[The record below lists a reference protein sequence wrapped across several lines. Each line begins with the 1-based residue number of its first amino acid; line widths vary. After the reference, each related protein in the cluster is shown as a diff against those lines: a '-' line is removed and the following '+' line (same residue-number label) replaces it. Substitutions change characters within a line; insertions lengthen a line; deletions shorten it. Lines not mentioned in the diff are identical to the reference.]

1 MKSESSI
8 ISFVQNFPVS
18 ASLKT
23 ADTGQYVVNNAHN
36 SRQFGIENPRDIKG
50 LTIKDIRFRATEWGK
65 LYAKSIA
72 EHDFLV
78 HENQTSVTLRNRFL
92 DDSGDAQMEE
102 MTKLPIM
109 GTRGNVLGI
118 TTFRRDIT
126 STLPPISVYQLNR
139 NFYRATDAIERTMIF
154 FGIKEYFILAPSETQ
169 FRVFLLKAERL
180 TNKEISR
187 ALRISDRTVECH
199 CVAIRNKVAEGSFAT
214 ALSATN
220 RRTEYSAN

>member
-23 ADTGQYVVNNAHN
+23 ADTGQYIVNNAHN
-36 SRQFGIENPRDIKG
+36 SRQFGIEDPKDIEG

-65 LYAKSIA
+65 LYANSIA
-72 EHDFLV
+72 EHDFLAN
-78 HENQTSVTLRNRFL
+78 ENRTSVTRRNRFL

-109 GTRGNVLGI
+109 GTSGNVLGI
-118 TTFRRDIT
+118 ATFRRDIT
-126 STLPPISVYQLNR
+126 RTLPPISVYQLNR
-139 NFYRATDAIERTMIF
+139 NFYTVTDAIERTMIF
-154 FGIKEYFILAPSETQ
+154 LGINEYFILAPSEAQ
-169 FRVFLLKAERL
+169 FRVFLLKAERF

-199 CVAIRNKVAEGSFAT
+199 CAAVRNKVAEGSFAA

-220 RRTEYSAN
+220 RRSEYGAK